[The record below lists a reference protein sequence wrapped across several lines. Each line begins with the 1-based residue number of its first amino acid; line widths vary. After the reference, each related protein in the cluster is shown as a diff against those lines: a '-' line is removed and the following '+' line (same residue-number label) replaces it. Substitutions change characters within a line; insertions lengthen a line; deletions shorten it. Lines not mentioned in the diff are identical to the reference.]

1 MARPSKSAAV
11 LDDEALSH
19 RTKAEIEDRK
29 SAEEALTSGEKL
41 KERAD
46 VRENKIAH
54 WEFLRVNGR

>member
-29 SAEEALTSGEKL
+29 SAEEALASGEKL
-41 KERAD
+41 KERSE
-46 VRENKIAH
+46 VREIEIAH
-54 WEFLRVNGR
+54 REFFRVNGR

>member
-29 SAEEALTSGEKL
+29 SDEEALTSGEKL
-41 KERAD
+41 KERAE

-54 WEFLRVNGR
+54 REFVRVNGR

>member
-29 SAEEALTSGEKL
+29 SAEEALASGEKL
-41 KERAD
+41 KERAE
-46 VRENKIAH
+46 VREIEIAH
-54 WEFLRVNGR
+54 REFFRVNGR

>member
-11 LDDEALSH
+11 LDDETLSH

-29 SAEEALTSGEKL
+29 SAEEALVSGEKL
-41 KERAD
+41 KERAE